1 MSALISVE
9 TALSILAQHGC
20 RAEEETVPLSQA
32 LGRRL
37 AQPVI
42 ARLTLPPS
50 DVSAMDGYAV
60 RVADVREAGAELKL
74 IGETPAGNVP
84 TRSLGPGETMRIFTG
99 APLPEGADHILV
111 QEEAERDGEIVRV
124 TAAQGD
130 AQFVRRAGI
139 DFHTGDALVVAGTR
153 LGPAELAIAAA
164 GNHASLAVER
174 RPKVAII
181 AGGNELRP
189 PGSDLKPGQI
199 VDSISTALGALVRC
213 WGGEPVTTGIARDS
227 VASIREQIDAASDA
241 DIIVPVGGASVGDH
255 DHTKA
260 AFAEAGAE
268 IVFSKIA
275 VKPGK
280 PTWFARRGE
289 QRVLGLPGNPASAY
303 VCAHLFLRQLLPSAP
318 NQDIFPASL
327 LAPLAANG
335 SRETYLRGRAIAGP
349 AGMRVEA
356 LPNQDSS
363 LLRPFLTANCLI
375 RRPAGTSAA
384 AEGDTV
390 DCLPLTA
397 APETS
402 SF

>member
-9 TALSILAQHGC
+9 TALSLLAQHAC
-20 RAEEETVPLSQA
+20 PAEEETIPLSQA
-32 LGRRL
+32 LGRTL
-37 AQPVI
+37 AQPVTS
-42 ARLTLPPS
+42 RLTLPPS

-60 RVADVREAGAELKL
+60 RIADVHDAGAELKL
-74 IGETPAGNVP
+74 IGETPAGDVP
-84 TRSLGPGETMRIFTG
+84 SRSLGPGEAMRIFTG
-99 APLPEGADHILV
+99 APLPAGADHILI
-111 QEEAERDGEIVRV
+111 QEEAERDDETVRV
-124 TAAQGD
+124 RIAQEK
-130 AQFVRRAGI
+130 AQFVRKAGI
-139 DFHTGDALVVAGTR
+139 DFNTGDELVTAGTR

-164 GNHASLAVER
+164 GNHADLVVGR

-213 WGGEPVTTGIARDS
+213 WGGEPVAIGIARDS
-227 VASIREQIDAASDA
+227 VASIREQIDAAGDA

-260 AFAEAGAE
+260 AFVEAGAE

-280 PTWFARRGE
+280 PTWFATRGR

-303 VCAHLFLRQLLPSAP
+303 VCAHLFLRPLLPSAP
-318 NQDIFPASL
+318 SPDAFAASL
-327 LAPLAANG
+327 DTSLAANG
-335 SRETYLRGRAIAGP
+335 SRETYLRGRAVAGP
-349 AGMRVEA
+349 SGMCVEA

-375 RRPAGTSAA
+375 RRPAGAA
-384 AEGDTV
+384 PAAGGDVV

-402 SF
+402 SH